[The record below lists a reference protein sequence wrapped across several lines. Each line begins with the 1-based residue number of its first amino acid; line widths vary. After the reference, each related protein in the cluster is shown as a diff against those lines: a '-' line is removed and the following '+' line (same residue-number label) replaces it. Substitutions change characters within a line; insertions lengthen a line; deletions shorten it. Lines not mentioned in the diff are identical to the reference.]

1 VRIVGV
7 QDGYD
12 SARKGHKLQAGLT
25 GIIGEAFREAVA
37 EKTYSAL
44 ESRAL
49 RGAPTGGRAYG
60 YREGEADTV
69 RRIFGMYAYGLS
81 AKRIAETLNREGVA
95 SPGSSWNRTTR
106 PRGGWE
112 LRLIEDALWQRV
124 KARQAHRQREVGD
137 AVRRGLKRGNGRAAR
152 YLFSSILKCKVCG
165 FNYVLADATHYA
177 CSGFVNGKVCS
188 NDQRFRLDI
197 MEDRLLAAIKMELL
211 ADASIERFKAKLLLR
226 LRRPAVDAA
235 RVKNLEAEVANITD
249 VIAKGIHSPALI
261 AKLQAAEGELERLRA
276 AVKVIDVKAVMAA
289 IPAGVARYR
298 ALVAKLGSKTPMDIE
313 QAREVIRGITDCIPV
328 RPGEDGVPVAELALK
343 RQPEFSD
350 ISLRREAPTTAPL
363 G

>member
-1 VRIVGV
+1 MRIVGV

-106 PRGGWE
+106 PRGGWAPSAISGDPSRGIGILNNE
-112 LRLIEDALWQRV
+112 LYVGRDIWNRSKWQ
-124 KARQAHRQREVGD
+124 KDPDTG
-137 AVRRGLKRGNGRAAR
+137 
-152 YLFSSILKCKVCG
+152 
-165 FNYVLADATHYA
+165 
-177 CSGFVNGKVCS
+177 
-188 NDQRFRLDI
+188 
-197 MEDRLLAAIKMELL
+197 
-211 ADASIERFKAKLLLR
+211 
-226 LRRPAVDAA
+226 LRRCIQRP
-235 RVKNLEAEVANITD
+235 RSS
-249 VIAKGIHSPALI
+249 GSC
-261 AKLQAAEGELERLRA
+261 ERCRSC
-276 AVKVIDVKAVMAA
+276 
-289 IPAGVARYR
+289 G
-298 ALVAKLGSKTPMDIE
+298 
-313 QAREVIRGITDCIPV
+313 
-328 RPGEDGVPVAELALK
+328 
-343 RQPEFSD
+343 
-350 ISLRREAPTTAPL
+350 
-363 G
+363 

>member
-1 VRIVGV
+1 M
-7 QDGYD
+7 
-12 SARKGHKLQAGLT
+12 
-25 GIIGEAFREAVA
+25 REV
-37 EKTYSAL
+37 
-44 ESRAL
+44 
-49 RGAPTGGRAYG
+49 P
-60 YREGEADTV
+60 
-69 RRIFGMYAYGLS
+69 
-81 AKRIAETLNREGVA
+81 
-95 SPGSSWNRTTR
+95 
-106 PRGGWE
+106 E

-165 FNYVLADATHYA
+165 SNYVLADKSYYA